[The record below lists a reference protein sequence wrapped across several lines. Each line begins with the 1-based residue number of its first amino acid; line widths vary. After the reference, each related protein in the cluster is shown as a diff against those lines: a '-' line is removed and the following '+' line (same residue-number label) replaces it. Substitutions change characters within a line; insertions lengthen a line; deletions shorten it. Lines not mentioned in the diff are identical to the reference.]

1 VDLALVRDFLSRAAS
16 ASPPQYYAHPGD
28 VLWLLHRDPAY
39 DPRSEVR
46 LWEDGGG
53 LVGFAWLE
61 EPDGVVMQVRPD
73 LRGRGPVEEEMLRW
87 AAGRLADPRRNPG
100 GELWTRAL
108 SEDARLDALLLRL
121 GFARDPDHAL
131 KMHRPLGPTI
141 PQPRPPQGWT
151 VRPIEDGD
159 RELEKRLALH
169 HAVWPSSRMTPGA
182 YRSLREAP
190 GYAPELDLV
199 AVGPDGS
206 FGAYC
211 LCWPD
216 PASGVGLFEPL
227 GTHPDFRGRG
237 LGRAVMVEGL
247 RRLRASGAE
256 AALVTAFSANEAA
269 AGLYRSVGF
278 RTVGRE
284 HLYGKNL

>member
-1 VDLALVRDFLSRAAS
+1 
-16 ASPPQYYAHPGD
+16 
-28 VLWLLHRDPAY
+28 
-39 DPRSEVR
+39 
-46 LWEDGGG
+46 
-53 LVGFAWLE
+53 
-61 EPDGVVMQVRPD
+61 MQVRPD
-73 LRGRGPVEEEMLRW
+73 LRGQGPVEEAMLGW
-87 AAGRLADPRRNPG
+87 AAERLADPRRNPG

-108 SEDARLDALLLRL
+108 TEDARLEALLLRL

-131 KMHRPLGPTI
+131 KMHRPLGTAI
-141 PQPRPPQGWT
+141 LEPRPPEGWT
-151 VRPIEDGD
+151 VRPVGGDDG
-159 RELEKRLALH
+159 ELGKRLELH
-169 HAVWPSSRMTPGA
+169 HAVWPSSRMTPAA
-182 YRSLREAP
+182 YRRLRGAP

-211 LCWPD
+211 LCWRD
-216 PASGVGLFEPL
+216 RASGSGLFEPL

-247 RRLRASGAE
+247 RRLRASGAN
-256 AALVTAFSANEAA
+256 ASLVTAFSTNEAA